1 MLPPTNV
8 NAAKQESIVIELKAF
23 VLRPAPE
30 RIVSTEN
37 FEQASVALFARV
49 IALRFA
55 NKQKLESLQ

>member
-1 MLPPTNV
+1 M
-8 NAAKQESIVIELKAF
+8 IELKTF

-37 FEQASVALFARV
+37 FEQASVALFTKV

-55 NKQKLESLQ
+55 NEKKLENLQ

>member
-1 MLPPTNV
+1 MLPPTYV
-8 NAAKQESIVIELKAF
+8 NAAKQESIVIELKTF

-37 FEQASVALFARV
+37 FEQASVALFTKV

-55 NKQKLESLQ
+55 NEKKLENLQ